1 MAEEMSAD
9 VLVSDLPAVSAQ
21 ATDGTIEITTAEC
34 GGVHGLVGQVRYP
47 DTFDRPALLSGL
59 LAAMTTTSYRTPATE
74 AKMTPGARCMCRMC
88 DR

>member
-1 MAEEMSAD
+1 MAEEWSAD
-9 VLVSDLPAVSAQ
+9 ALVSDLPAVSAQ
-21 ATDGTIEITTAEC
+21 ATGGTVEITLAAR
-34 GGVHGLVGQVRYP
+34 GGVHGSGGQVRYP
-47 DTFDRPALLSGL
+47 DTFDRPVLLSGL